1 MIEFGKT
8 LRAAREAKGLTT
20 GQIAERTHMMVQ
32 TVEGLENENFSKIVA
47 PIYGRGFVKL
57 YCETVG
63 LDPKPMVDAFM
74 AIYSDRR
81 AANAEPIPPPPPPP
95 AASKTPQPEPE
106 HTPAAPVAP
115 EPPPKPAELDFGF
128 PPPPPSPAPMPAPAP
143 AARAESAPA
152 PKQPTLSRYAASI
165 PEDSPEPSFSL
176 PYVNWRLVALVAGAF
191 VVLLCVALGI
201 RAIYRATM
209 RAPVQET
216 AATPEPQAAAQ
227 QPEPAG
233 GKPQPSD
240 SAPEAATA
248 HPQPAARQPLPL
260 KPFYID
266 SDHSTELERKK

>member
-63 LDPKPMVDAFM
+63 LDPKPMVEAFM

-81 AANAEPIPPPPPPP
+81 AANPEPIPPPPPPP
-95 AASKTPQPEPE
+95 PPVAAEAPQPEAEP
-106 HTPAAPVAP
+106 PLSAPVAS

-128 PPPPPSPAPMPAPAP
+128 SPPPHAPAP
-143 AARAESAPA
+143 AAAPA
-152 PKQPTLSRYAASI
+152 QKQPSLSRYAASI
-165 PEDSPEPSFSL
+165 PQESDSNFSL

-201 RAIYRATM
+201 RAVYRATM
-209 RAPVQET
+209 RAPVEET
-216 AATPEPQAAAQ
+216 AVIPEPPAAVQQPQPTDGKPQSAGNAPEATTSQPQAAA
-227 QPEPAG
+227 
-233 GKPQPSD
+233 
-240 SAPEAATA
+240 
-248 HPQPAARQPLPL
+248 RQALPL

>member
-74 AIYSDRR
+74 EIYADRH
-81 AANAEPIPPPPPPP
+81 AAEAKSLPPKP
-95 AASKTPQPEPE
+95 AA
-106 HTPAAPVAP
+106 TPAQASTPGPDLVPSKPVGE
-115 EPPPKPAELDFGF
+115 EPPPKPAELDFGV
-128 PPPPPSPAPMPAPAP
+128 PLHTDSAP
-143 AARAESAPA
+143 ARAESAPA
-152 PKQPTLSRYAASI
+152 PKQPSLSRYAASI
-165 PEDSPEPSFSL
+165 PQESDSSFSL

-248 HPQPAARQPLPL
+248 QPQPAARQPLPL

>member
-143 AARAESAPA
+143 AAARRRRFRGPPLRRARNPRDIPRHDARARARDRRHPGTAGRSPA
-152 PKQPTLSRYAASI
+152 A
-165 PEDSPEPSFSL
+165 
-176 PYVNWRLVALVAGAF
+176 
-191 VVLLCVALGI
+191 
-201 RAIYRATM
+201 RARG
-209 RAPVQET
+209 R
-216 AATPEPQAAAQ
+216 QAAAIGQ
-227 QPEPAG
+227 CARG
-233 GKPQPSD
+233 RDGA
-240 SAPEAATA
+240 SAARSP
-248 HPQPAARQPLPL
+248 PAAAAEALLHRFRPLNG
-260 KPFYID
+260 
-266 SDHSTELERKK
+266 TRKEKIRWKS

>member
-115 EPPPKPAELDFGF
+115 EPPPKPAELDFGL
-128 PPPPPSPAPMPAPAP
+128 PPPPPSPAPMPA
-143 AARAESAPA
+143 SA
-152 PKQPTLSRYAASI
+152 PKQQPLSRYAASI
-165 PEDSPEPSFSL
+165 PQESDSNFSL

-209 RAPVQET
+209 RAPVEET
-216 AATPEPQAAAQ
+216 AVTPEQQAAAQ
-227 QPEPAG
+227 QPQPASG
-233 GKPQPSD
+233 RPQ
-240 SAPEAATA
+240 SAGSASEAAKA
-248 HPQPAARQPLPL
+248 QPQAAARQPLPL

>member
-74 AIYSDRR
+74 EIYADRH
-81 AANAEPIPPPPPPP
+81 AAEAKSLPPKP
-95 AASKTPQPEPE
+95 AA
-106 HTPAAPVAP
+106 TPAQASTPGPDLVPSKPVGE

-143 AARAESAPA
+143 AAAPM
-152 PKQPTLSRYAASI
+152 PKQPSLSRYAASI
-165 PEDSPEPSFSL
+165 PQESDSSFSL

-233 GKPQPSD
+233 GKPQSAD
-240 SAPEAATA
+240 SAPGAATA
-248 HPQPAARQPLPL
+248 QPQPAARQPLPL

>member
-81 AANAEPIPPPPPPP
+81 AANPEPIPPPPPPP

-143 AARAESAPA
+143 AAAPT
-152 PKQPTLSRYAASI
+152 PKQPSLSRYAASI
-165 PEDSPEPSFSL
+165 PQESDSSFSL

-240 SAPEAATA
+240 SAPEDATA
-248 HPQPAARQPLPL
+248 QPQPAARQPLPL

>member
-74 AIYSDRR
+74 AIYSDHR
-81 AANAEPIPPPPPPP
+81 APNPAPIPPPPPPP
-95 AASKTPQPEPE
+95 PPVASETQRPEADP
-106 HTPAAPVAP
+106 PPSAPVAS
-115 EPPPKPAELDFGF
+115 EPPPKPAELDFGL
-128 PPPPPSPAPMPAPAP
+128 PPPPPSPAPMPA
-143 AARAESAPA
+143 SA
-152 PKQPTLSRYAASI
+152 PKQQPLSRYAASI
-165 PEDSPEPSFSL
+165 PQESESNFSL

-209 RAPVQET
+209 RAPVEET
-216 AATPEPQAAAQ
+216 AVTPEPPAAVQQPQHTGIKPQAAA
-227 QPEPAG
+227 
-233 GKPQPSD
+233 
-240 SAPEAATA
+240 
-248 HPQPAARQPLPL
+248 RQSLPL

-266 SDHSTELERKK
+266 SDHSTEIERKK